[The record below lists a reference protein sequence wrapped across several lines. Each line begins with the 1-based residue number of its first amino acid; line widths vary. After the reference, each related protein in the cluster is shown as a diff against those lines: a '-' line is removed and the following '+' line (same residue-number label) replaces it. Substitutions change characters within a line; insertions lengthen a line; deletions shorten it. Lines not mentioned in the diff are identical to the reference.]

1 VRSTARRALRQA
13 GGTTADDRS
22 KNPRGRAML
31 LMIENWH
38 RQPVVAAAVR
48 HAQ

>member
-31 LMIENWH
+31 LMIEH
-38 RQPVVAAAVR
+38 QQRGLTASRVVM
-48 HAQ
+48 QD